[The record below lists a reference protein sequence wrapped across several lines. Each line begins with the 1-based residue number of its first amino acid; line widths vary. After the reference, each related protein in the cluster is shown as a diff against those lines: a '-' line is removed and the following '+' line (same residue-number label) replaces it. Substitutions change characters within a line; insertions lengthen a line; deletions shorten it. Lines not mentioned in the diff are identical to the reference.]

1 MEFLGILPS
10 SPRRSKES
18 TSTKQHR
25 SSSNINWDT
34 LRTNHG
40 SSIARPGSSVQLELS
55 RQLPPTYPSTRP
67 LPVLS
72 SSSTRKVIRASSGR
86 TLGVGSTTT
95 STSSGGGGRHSHV
108 KVNMDS
114 SLALSSSLNNP
125 ASDFSLSSVASPDS
139 FVLALDNFSSDDEDD
154 NDNSNDDNHRL
165 SGSHRKNN
173 YSWSEEPRS
182 SSAVNTTSSSPRKV
196 FLTDTCGESHSD
208 FDPYLG
214 NIRLK
219 LPLHQQ
225 QNKPQ
230 KQSRQPI
237 PPRPPPQSPSSV
249 TRQRLHNP
257 ARHSTVTTCRNNTD
271 VILQQRLQ
279 PQSFYRTTNANLPAA
294 ECGSDSTSPETASPS
309 SSITGDVPGT
319 GAVVTATPEAD
330 SATSWTLSLPSTLQL
345 SQLITSLPR
354 IRVSV
359 ASTNQSHNESK
370 STRIP
375 PPPPSQATYLPF
387 PTSVTA
393 LPPSTPITLTSRTP
407 LAPLVATPEQVYW
420 NRIVAGR
427 TTQNHPDRTTTESR
441 AAEAFYHLGN
451 AHMRAKDYAQAWTAF
466 QSAKGIW
473 KSLHG
478 PNHLSVAQASD
489 AMGMAILRSSKTR
502 PDLQLAK
509 KALDVAFTIRYHVLG
524 PWHVD
529 TVDSYNKIASV
540 HLHLLEYPEARAC
553 YEQVF
558 LVRRAIFGPSHP
570 SVAISAHS
578 LANVHFHLSPV
589 EESLRY
595 YNIALDIYL
604 HRMQL
609 KSDHPTVARVLR
621 DRKRLERVRMA
632 EHCVQLVAAE
642 GVASTTTH
650 KNPGRP
656 QQAAQ
661 PLQKQHSLLDQER
674 EEDAYEI
681 DEYTLSGGG
690 GRGLNESSSENHS
703 ISMLT
708 TSTMFHDGMKGCSA
722 PTASACLETACKGRK
737 VLI

>member
-1 MEFLGILPS
+1 MEYLGILPS

-18 TSTKQHR
+18 TSMKQQQQQRR
-25 SSSNINWDT
+25 SSSNINRDN

-40 SSIARPGSSVQLELS
+40 STGRPGSSVQLELS
-55 RQLPPTYPSTRP
+55 HQLPPTHPFARP
-67 LPVLS
+67 LPVS
-72 SSSTRKVIRASSGR
+72 SSSTHKVIRARSGR
-86 TLGVGSTTT
+86 TLGVGSTT
-95 STSSGGGGRHSHV
+95 STSSGGGRHVQV

-139 FVLALDNFSSDDEDD
+139 FVLALDNFSSDEDD
-154 NDNSNDDNHRL
+154 IDNDADDDNHLL
-165 SGSHRKNN
+165 SGNNRNNN
-173 YSWSEEPRS
+173 YSWSKEQRSSAVSTS
-182 SSAVNTTSSSPRKV
+182 SSARKV
-196 FLTDTCGESHSD
+196 FLGDSYGESHSD

-219 LPLHQQ
+219 LPLQQ
-225 QNKPQ
+225 QQQQHKPQ
-230 KQSRQPI
+230 KESQQPI

-249 TRQRLHNP
+249 TRHRLHNP
-257 ARHSTVTTCRNNTD
+257 ARHSSVTTCRNNTD
-271 VILQQRLQ
+271 VILQQRLP
-279 PQSFYRTTNANLPAA
+279 PQSFYRTTNANRPEA
-294 ECGSDSTSPETASPS
+294 ECGSNSTSPETASPP
-309 SSITGDVPGT
+309 SSITGDVTGT
-319 GAVVTATPEAD
+319 GAVATATPEAD
-330 SATSWTLSLPSTLQL
+330 STTSWTLSLPSTLQL
-345 SQLITSLPR
+345 SQIITSLPR

-359 ASTNQSHNESK
+359 ASTNHSHHESK
-370 STRIP
+370 SSRI
-375 PPPPSQATYLPF
+375 PPPSQATYLPF

-393 LPPSTPITLTSRTP
+393 PPPSTPTTSTLRTP
-407 LAPLVATPEQVYW
+407 PAPLVATPEQVYW
-420 NRIVAGR
+420 NRIVARR
-427 TTQNHPDRTTTESR
+427 TTQNLPDRTTRKSR

-489 AMGMAILRSSKTR
+489 AMGMAMLRSSKTR

-509 KALDVAFTIRYHVLG
+509 KALDMAFTIRYNVLG

-529 TVDSYNKIASV
+529 TVDSYNKIAGV

-578 LANVHFHLSPV
+578 LANVHFHLSPM

-632 EHCVQLVAAE
+632 EQCVQLVSAE
-642 GVASTTTH
+642 GVEATTH
-650 KNPGRP
+650 KNHGGP
-656 QQAAQ
+656 QQ
-661 PLQKQHSLLDQER
+661 PPFQKQHSLLDEEM

-690 GRGLNESSSENHS
+690 GGGLNESENHS

-708 TSTMFHDGMKGCSA
+708 TSTMFRDGMKVCSA
-722 PTASACLETACKGRK
+722 PAGPVCLETACRGRK
-737 VLI
+737 VLL